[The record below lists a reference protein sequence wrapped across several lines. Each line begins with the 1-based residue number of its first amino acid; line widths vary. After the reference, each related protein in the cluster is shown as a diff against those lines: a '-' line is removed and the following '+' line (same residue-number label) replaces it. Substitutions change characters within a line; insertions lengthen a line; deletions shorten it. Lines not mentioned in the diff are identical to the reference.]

1 MQVLSLTESP
11 YSDGEDHSV
20 QVSES
25 WLEERRAYFSTI
37 SSLKDLITKMQVQR
51 QAEVYDSSQSPESF
65 SDWRGEL
72 LLALQQVFLKER
84 SVLLAAFQTELTA
97 LGTRDAVGLLNCLEQ
112 RIQEQVSK

>member
-51 QAEVYDSSQSPESF
+51 QAEV
-65 SDWRGEL
+65 
-72 LLALQQVFLKER
+72 LKEYY
-84 SVLLAAFQTELTA
+84 AP
-97 LGTRDAVGLLNCLEQ
+97 
-112 RIQEQVSK
+112 K